1 MHLFENFNVS
11 YPQIFLYFCTCS
23 NSLNLCISWN
33 VEKNLWIIYI
43 SSNTLNIRLH
53 PYVIDIML
61 KLLLSPRGKVSV
73 DLAATLCK
81 YWTQLQ
87 NTTNMC
93 FANID
98 CLSFFCLQI
107 WCTTNRPTM
116 VSKKKKVSL
125 LAFMMVGSPIPIN
138 NFAGDKI
145 SWASLVW
152 KQTQEENKKDIY
164 IK

>member
-1 MHLFENFNVS
+1 MH
-11 YPQIFLYFCTCS
+11 FLKCG
-23 NSLNLCISWN
+23 
-33 VEKNLWIIYI
+33 KNLSFIYI
-43 SSNTLNIRLH
+43 SSNALNIRPH
-53 PYVIDIML
+53 SYVIDIML

-73 DLAATLCK
+73 DLGATLCK
-81 YWTQLQ
+81 YWTKLQ
-87 NTTNMC
+87 KTTNMC

-98 CLSFFCLQI
+98 CLSFSWNLQI

-125 LAFMMVGSPIPIN
+125 LAFMMVGSAIPIN

-152 KQTQEENKKDIY
+152 EQTQEENKKDIY